1 MEIIMKNMNFD
12 FQQII
17 EGSLNANIILD
28 DRIIVYANKAS
39 KLLLGYNENDEML
52 GKRFDQFLHPEFH
65 SICKERLRRVT
76 ENMEIA
82 PLMEQKMFQ
91 KDGSEIDVEI
101 MAIPYK
107 HSNNKMMSQIV
118 VRDITEKKHA
128 QHLIMQTEKL
138 SLIGELAAGIVHD
151 IRNPITA
158 IKGFLQLLKAEIAN
172 NTYID
177 IIETEIQQIEDIAN
191 ELLFLAKP
199 KETVWQVESLFDILN
214 ESVNLFSTEAFK
226 RKININIYTGKY
238 KKLFV
243 LGDKVQLK
251 QVFVNLIK
259 NALEA
264 INKSGEIIIN
274 INKDD
279 KYVYTNIRDNGI
291 GIPSDK
297 LDHIGESFFTS
308 KKEGTGLGLMVT
320 QNIISSHKGKIMV
333 KSKEGIGTNFTI
345 QLPLYPS

>member
-39 KLLLGYNENDEML
+39 KLLLGYNENDEIL

-118 VRDITEKKHA
+118 VRDITEKNMLSTLSCK
-128 QHLIMQTEKL
+128 QKNYHL
-138 SLIGELAAGIVHD
+138 
-151 IRNPITA
+151 
-158 IKGFLQLLKAEIAN
+158 
-172 NTYID
+172 
-177 IIETEIQQIEDIAN
+177 
-191 ELLFLAKP
+191 
-199 KETVWQVESLFDILN
+199 
-214 ESVNLFSTEAFK
+214 
-226 RKININIYTGKY
+226 
-238 KKLFV
+238 
-243 LGDKVQLK
+243 
-251 QVFVNLIK
+251 
-259 NALEA
+259 LE
-264 INKSGEIIIN
+264 N
-274 INKDD
+274 
-279 KYVYTNIRDNGI
+279 
-291 GIPSDK
+291 
-297 LDHIGESFFTS
+297 
-308 KKEGTGLGLMVT
+308 
-320 QNIISSHKGKIMV
+320 
-333 KSKEGIGTNFTI
+333 
-345 QLPLYPS
+345 